1 MPCVPKKDCLSSGA
15 LDDHAGKKALD
26 VVYLREEYMHD
37 PMCMLETDRVAMLS
51 GTEQA
56 GNVRREVIVYIK

>member
-1 MPCVPKKDCLSSGA
+1 
-15 LDDHAGKKALD
+15 
-26 VVYLREEYMHD
+26 MHD